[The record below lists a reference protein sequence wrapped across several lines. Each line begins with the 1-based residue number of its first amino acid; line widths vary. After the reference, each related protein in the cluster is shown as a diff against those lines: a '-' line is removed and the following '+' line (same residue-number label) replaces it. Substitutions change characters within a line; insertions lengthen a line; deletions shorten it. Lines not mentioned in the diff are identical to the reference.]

1 MTHHTQQTI
10 YFYGHKEHYQYA
22 YLSNFY
28 LSQFTDEDDII
39 YHCSEQ
45 YLMACKAF
53 IMNDLTTM
61 EKIMH
66 ADNPYQCKKLGR
78 QVKNWNQEVWDQNK
92 CDIMFDALYYKFSQ
106 NDDILQKLLSTGNSI
121 LAEASPRDRIWG
133 IGLNI
138 TDAQSGKTWR
148 GKNLLGQTLMG
159 IRDYLSK
166 KK

>member
-1 MTHHTQQTI
+1 MTQEVI
-10 YFYGHKEHYQYA
+10 YFYGHKEHYVYA
-22 YLSNFY
+22 CLSNFY
-28 LSQFTDEDDII
+28 PSQFTDCDNIT

-53 IMNDLTTM
+53 IMNDLATM

-78 QVKNWNQEVWDQNK
+78 QVKNWNQEVWDQHK
-92 CDIMFDALYYKFSQ
+92 GEIMFDALYYKFSQ

-138 TDAQSGKTWR
+138 TDGQSGKNWR
-148 GKNLLGQTLMG
+148 GQNLLGKTLM
-159 IRDYLSK
+159 RVREYLS
-166 KK
+166 